1 MTCEREIVLHTLGWI
16 REDRQPFND
25 QKWDSHGGTGLVVTA
40 TVSAVFKFSW
50 ICDAFLAGA
59 KANRDSWG
67 LHSSAHLK
75 GEKGDRGAPGPPG
88 NIRYWI

>member
-1 MTCEREIVLHTLGWI
+1 M
-16 REDRQPFND
+16 
-25 QKWDSHGGTGLVVTA
+25 
-40 TVSAVFKFSW
+40 
-50 ICDAFLAGA
+50 AGA

-88 NIRYWI
+88 MLNQICH